1 MNEGIYSKLGSKG
14 WSREDLIKA
23 NNIFQSAQEKKHHMV
38 KLLDEFIYWFVLI
51 VAIIGNLIVSV
62 VLVPFL
68 LVFHAIFLYG
78 IISVIALT
86 FGFLFIVI
94 IDDLKELERKEH
106 IVAGVFIPSL
116 ALVNVYFMVN
126 FANHLNRTI
135 RINEVSHNPII
146 VSLVYVIAF
155 TIPYVVSKVLEKKGG
170 VKEDGDRAFQ
180 NA

>member
-1 MNEGIYSKLGSKG
+1 MMNEGIYSKLGSKG

-94 IDDLKELERKEH
+94 IDDSGSGKPANLQ
-106 IVAGVFIPSL
+106 
-116 ALVNVYFMVN
+116 NN
-126 FANHLNRTI
+126 FALSSGLLTK
-135 RINEVSHNPII
+135 VFFLLII
-146 VSLVYVIAF
+146 SKDLIAEARMLGGKA
-155 TIPYVVSKVLEKKGG
+155 VV
-170 VKEDGDRAFQ
+170 
-180 NA
+180 